1 MQNKISFLPVKDAMD
16 KALLEEIRQLKEVN
30 AELQS
35 RFTDQNVRLRH
46 DNTELTSRVS
56 SMAAQLEEARAQ
68 EA

>member
-16 KALLEEIRQLKEVN
+16 KALLEEIRQLKEAN
-30 AELQS
+30 AELES